1 MGSDD
6 YCSISIITARACTE
20 IRKRRSE
27 TCSRNFNTCIS
38 PRWIFS
44 RWFETGERNKGA
56 EKVNHEKQ
64 LQYGSSRNKGKKK
77 KKKVEGSLAEFDTK
91 SSRALEDP
99 GGEKKADSLNLGI
112 GFGLI
117 YLFNATKNEL
127 NKIVEIR
134 RQMEILLHNSKMEFQ
149 NQRIRSRRNLSGASN
164 STTKISDCVE
174 QFAFS
179 SDVEEDSEITC
190 SHDHTAYNCNSM
202 KGNQS
207 NLEMNQLEA
216 ELEVELERLQ
226 FHLDSD
232 VMLKYPTQQDA
243 EIMDEYSSGV
253 GSLSTSFAEV
263 YNPDPCVTTMENCGV
278 PAEELKRRLHELLQT
293 RQEERIKEL
302 ESALEST
309 MQKLAEKEKEV
320 CWWRDTAKVICQH
333 APSRRSLTKLG

>member
-1 MGSDD
+1 MGSRDD

-27 TCSRNFNTCIS
+27 TCTRSFTTCIS

-44 RWFETGERNKGA
+44 RWFETGERNKDV
-56 EKVNHEKQ
+56 EKVNQ
-64 LQYGSSRNKGKKK
+64 LQCGSTRNKGKKTK
-77 KKKVEGSLAEFDTK
+77 KKKEKNSLTEFDTK
-91 SSRALEDP
+91 SSTVLEDP
-99 GGEKKADSLNLGI
+99 GGEKKADSMNLGI

-117 YLFNATKNEL
+117 YLFNSTKNEL

-134 RQMEILLHNSKMEFQ
+134 REMEILLHNSKMELQ
-149 NQRIRSRRNLSGASN
+149 NQRRIRSNPSGASN
-164 STTKISDCVE
+164 LRTKISYYDSDCVE
-174 QFAFS
+174 QFAYS
-179 SDVEEDSEITC
+179 TDIEEESEITC
-190 SHDHTAYNCNSM
+190 SHDDHPLNCKLM
-202 KGNQS
+202 KGNERNS
-207 NLEMNQLEA
+207 EMNQLEA

-232 VMLKYPTQQDA
+232 IMFKYPKQQDA
-243 EIMDEYSSGV
+243 EIMDEYSSGE
-253 GSLSTSFAEV
+253 GSHSTSFAEV
-263 YNPDPCVTTMENCGV
+263 YNPNCGV

-309 MQKLAEKEKEV
+309 MQNLADKEKEV
-320 CWWRDTAKVICQH
+320 CWWRDTAKVISQH